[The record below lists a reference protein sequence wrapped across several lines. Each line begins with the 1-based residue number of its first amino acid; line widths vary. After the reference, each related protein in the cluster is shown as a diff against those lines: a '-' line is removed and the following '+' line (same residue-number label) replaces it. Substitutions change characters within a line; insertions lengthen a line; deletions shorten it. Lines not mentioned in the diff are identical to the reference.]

1 MPFEMTMCAK
11 QISQAMSQ
19 PVRPIE
25 MTMCASGFLLTTVS
39 FRPAGEIWASGFLQ

>member
-11 QISQAMSQ
+11 QISQAVIQ

-25 MTMCASGFLLTTVS
+25 MTMCAKQISQAINHLC
-39 FRPAGEIWASGFLQ
+39 